1 MTYAP
6 SHNDQNIRVMSA
18 SAARIAALYDDDWRA
33 RKGTPPVID
42 IDDELCMD
50 DESDNG
56 TWCTTS
62 SRTVAAVTTSRY
74 YSFEH
79 SSVTVID
86 EDGNETTYVESAPLD
101 EDVYDESAPLDED
114 PYDFLYR
121 YEAYDD
127 LFDDEP
133 LGDFYDDLDAN
144 SRNDAMWAQA
154 PHSAYALNEE
164 FEDEDEW
171 YAADDTRPVP
181 STWQP
186 LPPRE
191 HRSPERQRA
200 AQRRKRNRVTHKR
213 RDWNVRSRGHTAATN
228 ADPNKRLFYLDY
240 GMSGGTFSEYIADKH
255 RLNPEDAALIAE
267 LRNHKGGLSPQWLD
281 LIVEFL

>member
-42 IDDELCMD
+42 IDDELC
-50 DESDNG
+50 
-56 TWCTTS
+56 TTT

-101 EDVYDESAPLDED
+101 ED
-114 PYDFLYR
+114 PYDFLYG
-121 YEAYDD
+121 YDEYD
-127 LFDDEP
+127 VLFDDEP
-133 LGDFYDDLDAN
+133 LGDFYDDLGAD

-154 PHSAYALNEE
+154 PHSAYVLNEE

-181 STWQP
+181 STWQPP

-228 ADPNKRLFYLDY
+228 ADPNRKLFYIDN
-240 GMSGGTFSEYIADKH
+240 GTSGGTFSEYIADKH

-267 LRNHKGGLSPQWLD
+267 LRNHKGGLSPQMLD
-281 LIVEFL
+281 LIAEFL